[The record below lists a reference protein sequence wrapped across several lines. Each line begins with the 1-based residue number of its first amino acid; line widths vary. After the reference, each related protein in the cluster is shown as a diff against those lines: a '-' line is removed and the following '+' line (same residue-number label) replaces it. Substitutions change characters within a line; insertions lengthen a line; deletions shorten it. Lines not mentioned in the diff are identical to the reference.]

1 MIDVGPAP
9 VTTRK
14 PQPSRAYRWSVLLAM
29 SVACYG
35 SYFAFDVI
43 GPLAPLLSRQLNF
56 SDSQIGLLQASYHL
70 PNVVTMLIFGIV
82 IDRIGTKQSMLLF
95 SSMVFVGL
103 VVTALTPQFPV
114 MATGRFIVGTG
125 AEALAITTN
134 VAIAH
139 WFLRGELSLATGVR
153 GSVMRFGSLS
163 AQTSPTW
170 ARGAYTHWQWP
181 LLLSV
186 GFGSICVLGAVL
198 FWILSSRAE
207 GRYELDVEE
216 HKEKFVLR
224 DFASVDRSFWLLA
237 AVCVAAYGCF
247 FPFQTFGQKYL
258 IDTRHVTPQ
267 AASLLA
273 GMLPFF
279 SMIGKPLFGHLAD
292 RKGHRSLIMMVG
304 AFLLVPVFLLL
315 AYTDT
320 PPVVPMGIFGVAF
333 ALVPAVLWPSIAYIV
348 PPSRLGFA
356 NGLMD
361 AIQQGGLVGVNL
373 MVGWSN
379 DHWVA
384 SAANPVG
391 YRAGMWIFTILAV
404 LAALF
409 AHLLRRVETGPRAH
423 GLETITS
430 QR

>member
-1 MIDVGPAP
+1 
-9 VTTRK
+9 
-14 PQPSRAYRWSVLLAM
+14 M

-35 SYFAFDVI
+35 SSYAFDVI
-43 GPLAPLLSRQLNF
+43 GPLAPLLSRQLGF
-56 SDSQIGLLQASYHL
+56 SDSQIGLLQAIYHL
-70 PNVVTMLIFGIV
+70 PNVVTMLVFGVV
-82 IDRIGTKQSMLLF
+82 IDRIGTKRSMLLF
-95 SSMVFVGL
+95 SMMVYVGL
-103 VVTALTPQFPV
+103 VVTALTPRFPV
-114 MATGRFIVGTG
+114 MAIGRFIVGTG

-139 WFLRGELSLATGVR
+139 WFLRGELSLAAGIR
-153 GSVMRFGSLS
+153 GSVVRFGSLS

-170 ARGAYTHWQWP
+170 ARSAYAYWRWP
-181 LLLSV
+181 LFLSV
-186 GFGSICVLGAVL
+186 GFGTTCVLGAAI

-207 GRYELDVEE
+207 GRYQLDVEE
-216 HKEKFVLR
+216 HKETFVFQEFVRL
-224 DFASVDRSFWLLA
+224 DRSFWLLA

-247 FPFQTFGQKYL
+247 FPFQTFGQKFL
-258 IDTRHVTPQ
+258 IDSRNVSPQ

-279 SMIGKPLFGHLAD
+279 SMIGRPLFGHLAD

-304 AFLLVPVFLLL
+304 TFFLVPVFLLL

-320 PPVVPMGIFGVAF
+320 SPVVPMGTFGVAF

-361 AIQQGGLVGVNL
+361 AIQQGGLVCVNV
-373 MVGWSN
+373 MIGWSN
-379 DHWVA
+379 DHWAA

-391 YRAGMWIFTILAV
+391 YRPGMWIFTVLAV
-404 LAALF
+404 LAVLF
-409 AHLLRRVETGPRAH
+409 AHVLRRVETGPRGH

>member
-1 MIDVGPAP
+1 
-9 VTTRK
+9 
-14 PQPSRAYRWSVLLAM
+14 M

-35 SYFAFDVI
+35 SYYAFDVI
-43 GPLAPLLSRQLNF
+43 GPLAPVLSRQLNF
-56 SDSQIGLLQASYHL
+56 SDSQIGLLQAIYHL
-70 PNVVTMLIFGIV
+70 PNVVTMLVFGIV
-82 IDRIGTKQSMLLF
+82 IDRVGTKRSMLLF
-95 SSMVFVGL
+95 SVMVFVGL
-103 VVTALTPQFPV
+103 VLTAVTPRFAV
-114 MATGRFIVGTG
+114 MAAGRFVVGTG

-170 ARGAYTHWQWP
+170 ARGAYSYWQWP

-186 GFGSICVLGAVL
+186 GFGTICILGAVL

-207 GRYELDVEE
+207 GRYQLDVEE
-216 HKEKFVLR
+216 RKESFAFR
-224 DFASVDRSFWLLA
+224 DLARFDRSFWLLA

-247 FPFQTFGQKYL
+247 FPFQTFGQKFL

-292 RKGHRSLIMMVG
+292 RKGHRSLLMMVG
-304 AFLLVPVFLLL
+304 SLCLVPVFLLL

-320 PPVVPMGIFGVAF
+320 PPAVPMAIFGLAF

-348 PPSRLGFA
+348 PSSRLGFA

-361 AIQQGGLVGVNL
+361 AIQQGGLVGVNVL
-373 MVGWSN
+373 IGWSN
-379 DHWVA
+379 DHWMA
-384 SAANPVG
+384 SAANPAG
-391 YRAGMWIFTILAV
+391 YRAGMWIFTTLAV
-404 LAALF
+404 LAVLF
-409 AHLLRRVETGPRAH
+409 AHRLRRVESGPRAH